1 MACIATAFDPFWLT
15 GVFAGADCP
24 TVARRTSAR
33 VVSLNGAGAEG
44 GVAAAFCTVETVSE
58 VKAEEVAARPATIAS
73 FVATARERF
82 ITCPSKKLHPDGPP
96 GFVRSTSPEDFDMK
110 LSLYDKNG
118 LNRIRVIGGGAPRIV
133 RVVGCKRCHK
143 SELTRTG
150 GRERVVRCVI
160 VRCITRLKPR
170 QLGVINPGLLSR

>member
-24 TVARRTSAR
+24 TVARRTSTR
-33 VVSLNGAGAEG
+33 VLSLNGAGAEG
-44 GVAAAFCTVETVSE
+44 GVAAAFRTVETVSE

-96 GFVRSTSPEDFDMK
+96 GLANEERWI
-110 LSLYDKNG
+110 L
-118 LNRIRVIGGGAPRIV
+118 RGGMGPPV
-133 RVVGCKRCHK
+133 N
-143 SELTRTG
+143 
-150 GRERVVRCVI
+150 RERATADR
-160 VRCITRLKPR
+160 PWND
-170 QLGVINPGLLSR
+170 GA